1 MGRPYEGDLRV
12 GRGEAF
18 PRPLLA
24 CAGGSRATQWV
35 APTKNTRVEARAA
48 QWQLREPTIA
58 AVHASLE
65 EFNDRCDVPLANH
78 RDGVVIDVN
87 EAIEQ
92 RRGNSD
98 IGSEVF
104 RAAEVFGGA
113 LRRNLTVAEIVAPPS
128 TARASRIAWS
138 PHCLRQ

>member
-1 MGRPYEGDLRV
+1 M
-12 GRGEAF
+12 
-18 PRPLLA
+18 PRPLSA

-35 APTKNTRVEARAA
+35 RPYEEVRAD

-58 AVHASLE
+58 AVRASLE

-78 RDGVVIDVN
+78 RDSVVIDVN

-104 RAAEVFGGA
+104 RAAEIFGEPCGG
-113 LRRNLTVAEIVAPPS
+113 T
-128 TARASRIAWS
+128 
-138 PHCLRQ
+138 